1 PKRRKTK
8 PRVVLPGTSSFEV
21 SSRTSFPITH
31 SVAPEVHSTES
42 TLVFCPPITP
52 VSAPRAFTRLT
63 DVNTLANVTIA
74 RPDVPVPSSFEDP
87 REPFDDRSPS
97 PDLPAINSVISHRI
111 ERPRTAPPGE
121 NIFTA
126 KARTTEYEKIDSVI
140 QNLRSMQISPFQLMQ
155 QVLDSDNWQYD
166 YHRTHLY
173 RADSSRLSQLV
184 DAIMENEQ
192 GKLKL
197 LECMRPHLIDSAC
210 SIVAE
215 QMEERHKSSIMS
227 GIQQITPEFIDAWN
241 IEDDI
246 DHTPLLTRIL
256 ETAAQSPEAKAKN
269 KIKQPE
275 KMCRVLT
282 RQLLYHY
289 SNRCLGFQ
297 GIFGL

>member
-1 PKRRKTK
+1 MEDTPQPGSTALPKRRKTK

-42 TLVFCPPITP
+42 TLVFRPPITP

-63 DVNTLANVTIA
+63 DVNTLANIA

-140 QNLRSMQISPFQLMQ
+140 QNLRSMQIS
-155 QVLDSDNWQYD
+155 
-166 YHRTHLY
+166 
-173 RADSSRLSQLV
+173 
-184 DAIMENEQ
+184 
-192 GKLKL
+192 G
-197 LECMRPHLIDSAC
+197 
-210 SIVAE
+210 
-215 QMEERHKSSIMS
+215 
-227 GIQQITPEFIDAWN
+227 
-241 IEDDI
+241 
-246 DHTPLLTRIL
+246 RIL
-256 ETAAQSPEAKAKN
+256 MAVVKF
-269 KIKQPE
+269 
-275 KMCRVLT
+275 L
-282 RQLLYHY
+282 
-289 SNRCLGFQ
+289 
-297 GIFGL
+297 